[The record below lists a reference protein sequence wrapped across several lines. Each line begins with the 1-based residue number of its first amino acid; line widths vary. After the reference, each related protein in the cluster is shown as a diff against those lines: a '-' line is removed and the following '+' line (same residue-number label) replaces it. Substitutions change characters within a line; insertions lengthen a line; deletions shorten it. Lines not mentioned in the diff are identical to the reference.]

1 MSFKEFHARLIHYA
15 RRPADKLAPKRN
27 YIDGWRDGDKSY
39 FDISTVVSSRR
50 KALQLARRHKQEEGD
65 DLHMT
70 KPHLVLVRGEDLK
83 DPKVV
88 DAVLAS
94 LGVTPDGEE
103 KAKLRRG
110 DIRARPDKRK
120 G

>member
-1 MSFKEFHARLIHYA
+1 
-15 RRPADKLAPKRN
+15 
-27 YIDGWRDGDKSY
+27 
-39 FDISTVVSSRR
+39 
-50 KALQLARRHKQEEGD
+50 
-65 DLHMT
+65 MT

>member
-1 MSFKEFHARLIHYA
+1 
-15 RRPADKLAPKRN
+15 
-27 YIDGWRDGDKSY
+27 
-39 FDISTVVSSRR
+39 
-50 KALQLARRHKQEEGD
+50 
-65 DLHMT
+65 MT

-94 LGVTPDGEE
+94 LGITPDGD
-103 KAKLRRG
+103 KAKPKRG
-110 DIRARPDKRK
+110 SKRARPDTRK